1 MRTVYI
7 LTWSEKRPGPPPLV
21 LSQGPRYFQHTYF
34 CEQQLTGTYI
44 YMYRCS
50 HNLALMRSAVAVMA
64 AAAASAA
71 VASVAAVADAAFAA
85 AAVAVDSV
93 SVVPAVAAVAIGL
106 AVDCVVAVVA
116 MSAVARGA
124 LLTEGGGSKRP
135 HSFPKQFR
143 LRNHST

>member
-1 MRTVYI
+1 MDFRVMQSG
-7 LTWSEKRPGPPPLV
+7 LTDFGLDTWERGV
-21 LSQGPRYFQHTYF
+21 QG
-34 CEQQLTGTYI
+34 
-44 YMYRCS
+44 
-50 HNLALMRSAVAVMA
+50 NAAV
-64 AAAASAA
+64 A
-71 VASVAAVADAAFAA
+71 VASVA
-85 AAVAVDSV
+85 
-93 SVVPAVAAVAIGL
+93 VVPAVAAVAIGL